1 MKKLE
6 FLPQTPS
13 TKAENDSERRNIN
26 KVFTFSQF
34 ASDLNGNYKEEY
46 SNNKINE
53 LITTDDETKEKLEN
67 IRNNIFNIRQKVS
80 SYSKIYDN
88 ISTQIGN
95 GMINNL
101 NKDDKIKNKNYNFQQ
116 QNNDYENENQRLKNR
131 ILELENQ
138 IKNINK
144 NHIIKLKKNCI
155 NEMKEL
161 QKIFDE
167 TIDSKNREIEKLN
180 HNQEILIQQIEQMK
194 YNFNKEKNELRKYNE
209 ELLNK
214 NYELQKQLNN
224 IYYNNPIFSN
234 NNVNVIK
241 NMYKKNR
248 RQKSDDLNLTTV
260 IEEDK
265 SISFSFNNT
274 NNSINNNI
282 VNNDKKYKSQNNR
295 IYNSKVELRKSLSS
309 FNIKSNNDNFQNEAN
324 NIFIISKK

>member
-34 ASDLNGNYKEEY
+34 ASDLKGNYKEE
-46 SNNKINE
+46 SPNKKINE
-53 LITTDDETKEKLEN
+53 LITTDEETKEKLEN
-67 IRNNIFNIRQKVS
+67 IRHNIFNIRQKVS

-95 GMINNL
+95 GFINNFSKAK
-101 NKDDKIKNKNYNFQQ
+101 NIKNKTNNNQQ
-116 QNNDYENENQRLKNR
+116 LNNNDYYNENIRLKNR
-131 ILELENQ
+131 ILELENEIQ
-138 IKNINK
+138 NNNK
-144 NHIIKLKKNCI
+144 NYIIKLKKNCI

-167 TIDSKNREIEKLN
+167 TIKNKNEEIEKLN
-180 HNQEILIQQIEQMK
+180 HNQEILIQEIEQMK
-194 YNFNKEKNELRKYNE
+194 YNFNKEKNELKKYNE

-214 NYELQKQLNN
+214 NYELQKQINK
-224 IYYNNPIFSN
+224 IYYNNPIFVN

-274 NNSINNNI
+274 NNSINKNI
-282 VNNDKKYKSQNNR
+282 INNDKSYNN
-295 IYNSKVELRKSLSS
+295 INNKVHKNKVELRKSLSS
-309 FNIKSNNDNFQNEAN
+309 FNIKNNKISQNYEAN
-324 NIFIISKK
+324 KIVYHK

>member
-34 ASDLNGNYKEEY
+34 ASDLKGNFKEE
-46 SNNKINE
+46 SPNKKINE
-53 LITTDDETKEKLEN
+53 LITTDEETKEKLEN

-95 GMINNL
+95 GVINKFPKEQN
-101 NKDDKIKNKNYNFQQ
+101 IKNKKNDIQQ
-116 QNNDYENENQRLKNR
+116 QNNNDYYNENLRLKKR
-131 ILELENQ
+131 IFELENEIQ
-138 IKNINK
+138 NNNK
-144 NHIIKLKKNCI
+144 NFNIQFKKNCI

-167 TIDSKNREIEKLN
+167 TIENKNKEIEQLN

-194 YNFNKEKNELRKYNE
+194 YNFNKEKNELKKYNE

-214 NYELQKQLNN
+214 NYELQKQINK
-224 IYYNNPIFSN
+224 IYYNNPIFVN
-234 NNVNVIK
+234 NNFNVMK

-274 NNSINNNI
+274 NNSINKNI
-282 VNNDKKYKSQNNR
+282 INNDKSYNN
-295 IYNSKVELRKSLSS
+295 INNKVHKNKVELRKSLSS
-309 FNIKSNNDNFQNEAN
+309 FNIKNNKISQNYEAN
-324 NIFIISKK
+324 KIVYHK

>member
-34 ASDLNGNYKEEY
+34 ASDLKGNFKEE
-46 SNNKINE
+46 SPNKKINE
-53 LITTDDETKEKLEN
+53 LITTDEETKEKLEN

-144 NHIIKLKKNCI
+144 NHIIKLKK
-155 NEMKEL
+155 
-161 QKIFDE
+161 
-167 TIDSKNREIEKLN
+167 KL
-180 HNQEILIQQIEQMK
+180 H
-194 YNFNKEKNELRKYNE
+194 
-209 ELLNK
+209 
-214 NYELQKQLNN
+214 
-224 IYYNNPIFSN
+224 
-234 NNVNVIK
+234 
-241 NMYKKNR
+241 
-248 RQKSDDLNLTTV
+248 
-260 IEEDK
+260 
-265 SISFSFNNT
+265 
-274 NNSINNNI
+274 
-282 VNNDKKYKSQNNR
+282 
-295 IYNSKVELRKSLSS
+295 
-309 FNIKSNNDNFQNEAN
+309 
-324 NIFIISKK
+324 

>member
-34 ASDLNGNYKEEY
+34 ASDLKGNYKEE
-46 SNNKINE
+46 SPNKKINE
-53 LITTDDETKEKLEN
+53 LITTDEETKEKLEN
-67 IRNNIFNIRQKVS
+67 IRHNIFNIRQKVS

-95 GMINNL
+95 GVINKFPKEQN
-101 NKDDKIKNKNYNFQQ
+101 IKNKKNDIQQ
-116 QNNDYENENQRLKNR
+116 QNNNDYYNENLRLKKR
-131 ILELENQ
+131 IFELENEIQ
-138 IKNINK
+138 NNNK
-144 NHIIKLKKNCI
+144 NFNIQFKKNCI

-167 TIDSKNREIEKLN
+167 TIENKNKEIEQLN

-194 YNFNKEKNELRKYNE
+194 YNFNKEKNELKKYNE

-214 NYELQKQLNN
+214 NYELQKQINK
-224 IYYNNPIFSN
+224 IYYNNPIFVN
-234 NNVNVIK
+234 NNFNVMK

-274 NNSINNNI
+274 NNSINKNI
-282 VNNDKKYKSQNNR
+282 TSNDKIFNNKNNKV
-295 IYNSKVELRKSLSS
+295 YNNKVELRKSLSS
-309 FNIKSNNDNFQNEAN
+309 FNIK
-324 NIFIISKK
+324 K

>member
-34 ASDLNGNYKEEY
+34 ASDLKGNFKEE
-46 SNNKINE
+46 SPNKKINE
-53 LITTDDETKEKLEN
+53 LITTDEETKEKLEN

-116 QNNDYENENQRLKNR
+116 QNNDYENENHRLKNR
-131 ILELENQ
+131 ILVLENQ

-274 NNSINNNI
+274 NNSINKNI
-282 VNNDKKYKSQNNR
+282 TSNDKIFNNKNNKV
-295 IYNSKVELRKSLSS
+295 YNNKIELRKSLSS
-309 FNIKSNNDNFQNEAN
+309 FNIK
-324 NIFIISKK
+324 K

>member
-34 ASDLNGNYKEEY
+34 ASDLKGNFKEE
-46 SNNKINE
+46 SPNKKINE
-53 LITTDDETKEKLEN
+53 LITTDEETKEKLEN

-95 GMINNL
+95 GVINKFPKEQN
-101 NKDDKIKNKNYNFQQ
+101 IKNKKNDIQQ
-116 QNNDYENENQRLKNR
+116 QNNNDYYNENLRLKKR
-131 ILELENQ
+131 IFELENEIQ
-138 IKNINK
+138 NNNK
-144 NHIIKLKKNCI
+144 NFNIKFKKNCI

-167 TIDSKNREIEKLN
+167 TIESKNKEIEQLN

-194 YNFNKEKNELRKYNE
+194 YNFNKEKNELKKYNE

-214 NYELQKQLNN
+214 NYELQKQINK
-224 IYYNNPIFSN
+224 IYYNNPIFVN
-234 NNVNVIK
+234 NNFNVMK

-274 NNSINNNI
+274 NNSINKNI
-282 VNNDKKYKSQNNR
+282 TSNDKIFNNKNNKV
-295 IYNSKVELRKSLSS
+295 YNNKVELRKSLSS
-309 FNIKSNNDNFQNEAN
+309 FNIK
-324 NIFIISKK
+324 K

>member
-1 MKKLE
+1 
-6 FLPQTPS
+6 
-13 TKAENDSERRNIN
+13 
-26 KVFTFSQF
+26 
-34 ASDLNGNYKEEY
+34 
-46 SNNKINE
+46 
-53 LITTDDETKEKLEN
+53 
-67 IRNNIFNIRQKVS
+67 
-80 SYSKIYDN
+80 
-88 ISTQIGN
+88 
-95 GMINNL
+95 
-101 NKDDKIKNKNYNFQQ
+101 
-116 QNNDYENENQRLKNR
+116 
-131 ILELENQ
+131 
-138 IKNINK
+138 
-144 NHIIKLKKNCI
+144 
-155 NEMKEL
+155 MKEL

>member
-26 KVFTFSQF
+26 NVFTFSQF
-34 ASDLNGNYKEEY
+34 ASDLKGNFKEE
-46 SNNKINE
+46 SPNKKINE
-53 LITTDDETKEKLEN
+53 LITTDEETKEKLEN

-95 GMINNL
+95 GVINKFP
-101 NKDDKIKNKNYNFQQ
+101 KDQNIKNKKNDIQQ
-116 QNNDYENENQRLKNR
+116 QNNNDYYNENLRLKKR
-131 ILELENQ
+131 IFELENEIQ
-138 IKNINK
+138 NNNTNFNIKF
-144 NHIIKLKKNCI
+144 KKNCI

-167 TIDSKNREIEKLN
+167 TIESKNKEIEQLN

-194 YNFNKEKNELRKYNE
+194 YNFNKEKNELKKYNE

-214 NYELQKQLNN
+214 NYELQKQINE
-224 IYYNNPIFSN
+224 IYYNNPIFVN
-234 NNVNVIK
+234 NNFNVMK

-274 NNSINNNI
+274 NNSINKNI
-282 VNNDKKYKSQNNR
+282 TSNDKIFNNKNNKV
-295 IYNSKVELRKSLSS
+295 YNNKVELRKSLSS
-309 FNIKSNNDNFQNEAN
+309 FNIK
-324 NIFIISKK
+324 K

>member
-13 TKAENDSERRNIN
+13 TKEENDSERRNIN

-34 ASDLNGNYKEEY
+34 ASDLKGNFKEE
-46 SNNKINE
+46 SPNKKINE
-53 LITTDDETKEKLEN
+53 LITTDEETKEKLEN

-95 GMINNL
+95 GVINKFPKEQN
-101 NKDDKIKNKNYNFQQ
+101 IKNKKNDIQQ
-116 QNNDYENENQRLKNR
+116 QNNNDYYNENLRLKKR
-131 ILELENQ
+131 IFELENEIQ
-138 IKNINK
+138 NNNK
-144 NHIIKLKKNCI
+144 NFNIQFKKNCI

-167 TIDSKNREIEKLN
+167 TIENKNKEIEQLN

-194 YNFNKEKNELRKYNE
+194 YNFNKEKNELKKYNE

-214 NYELQKQLNN
+214 NYELQKQINK
-224 IYYNNPIFSN
+224 IYYNNSIFVN
-234 NNVNVIK
+234 NNFNVMK

-274 NNSINNNI
+274 NNSINKNI
-282 VNNDKKYKSQNNR
+282 TSNDKIFNNKNNKV
-295 IYNSKVELRKSLSS
+295 YNNKVELRKSLSS
-309 FNIKSNNDNFQNEAN
+309 FNIK
-324 NIFIISKK
+324 K

>member
-34 ASDLNGNYKEEY
+34 ASDLKGNYKEE
-46 SNNKINE
+46 SPNKKINE
-53 LITTDDETKEKLEN
+53 LITTDEETKEKLEN

-95 GMINNL
+95 GVINKFPKEQN
-101 NKDDKIKNKNYNFQQ
+101 IKNKKNDIQQ
-116 QNNDYENENQRLKNR
+116 QNNNDYYNENLRLKKR
-131 ILELENQ
+131 IFELENEIQ
-138 IKNINK
+138 NNNK
-144 NHIIKLKKNCI
+144 NFNIQFKKNCI

-167 TIDSKNREIEKLN
+167 TIESKNKEIEQLN

-194 YNFNKEKNELRKYNE
+194 YNFNKEKNELKKYNE

-214 NYELQKQLNN
+214 NYELQKQINK
-224 IYYNNPIFSN
+224 IYYNNPIFVN
-234 NNVNVIK
+234 NNFNVMK

-274 NNSINNNI
+274 NNSINKNI
-282 VNNDKKYKSQNNR
+282 INNDKSYNN
-295 IYNSKVELRKSLSS
+295 INNKVHKNKVELRKSLSS
-309 FNIKSNNDNFQNEAN
+309 FNIKNNKISQNYEAN
-324 NIFIISKK
+324 KIVYHK

>member
-26 KVFTFSQF
+26 NVFTFSQF
-34 ASDLNGNYKEEY
+34 ASDLKGNFKEE
-46 SNNKINE
+46 SPNKKINE
-53 LITTDDETKEKLEN
+53 LITTDEETKEKLEN

-95 GMINNL
+95 GVINKFP
-101 NKDDKIKNKNYNFQQ
+101 KDQNIKNKKNDIQQ
-116 QNNDYENENQRLKNR
+116 QNNNDYYNENLRLKKR
-131 ILELENQ
+131 IFELENEILNNNTNFN
-138 IKNINK
+138 IKF
-144 NHIIKLKKNCI
+144 KKNCI

-167 TIDSKNREIEKLN
+167 TIESKNKEIEQLN

-194 YNFNKEKNELRKYNE
+194 YNFNKEKNELKKYNE

-214 NYELQKQLNN
+214 NYELQKQINE
-224 IYYNNPIFSN
+224 IYYNNPIFVN
-234 NNVNVIK
+234 NNFNVMK

-274 NNSINNNI
+274 NNSINKNI
-282 VNNDKKYKSQNNR
+282 TSNDKIFNNKNNKV
-295 IYNSKVELRKSLSS
+295 YNNKVELRKSLSS
-309 FNIKSNNDNFQNEAN
+309 FNIK
-324 NIFIISKK
+324 K

>member
-34 ASDLNGNYKEEY
+34 ASDLKGNFKEE
-46 SNNKINE
+46 SPNKKINE
-53 LITTDDETKEKLEN
+53 LITTDEETKEKLEN

-95 GMINNL
+95 GVINKFPKEQN
-101 NKDDKIKNKNYNFQQ
+101 IKNKKNDIQQ
-116 QNNDYENENQRLKNR
+116 QNNNDYYNENLRLKKR
-131 ILELENQ
+131 IFELENEIQ
-138 IKNINK
+138 NNNK
-144 NHIIKLKKNCI
+144 NFNIQFKKNCI

-167 TIDSKNREIEKLN
+167 TIENKNKEIEQLN

-194 YNFNKEKNELRKYNE
+194 YNFNKEKNELKKYNE

-214 NYELQKQLNN
+214 NYELQKQINK
-224 IYYNNPIFSN
+224 IYYNNPIFVN
-234 NNVNVIK
+234 NNFNVMK

-274 NNSINNNI
+274 NNSINKNI
-282 VNNDKKYKSQNNR
+282 TSNDKIFNNKNNKV
-295 IYNSKVELRKSLSS
+295 YNNKVELRKSLSS
-309 FNIKSNNDNFQNEAN
+309 FNIK
-324 NIFIISKK
+324 K